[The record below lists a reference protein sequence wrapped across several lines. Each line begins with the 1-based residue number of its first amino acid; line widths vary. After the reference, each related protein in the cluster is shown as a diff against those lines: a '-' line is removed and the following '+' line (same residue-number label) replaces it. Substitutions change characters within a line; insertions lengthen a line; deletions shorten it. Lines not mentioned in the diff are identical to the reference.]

1 MHSCSM
7 LSMLFSVTLRC
18 RRIRSYFALII
29 EHVCGYYRTVRIY
42 AGFWLERSVEVIEWS
57 SVMELVIIVSTITSF
72 FSHYMIE
79 KGVVA
84 NAVSVLLATLITWM
98 LIGDPA
104 ADFDTIFMRNIVIT
118 AVLALVVSVIVGLV
132 FAHHKKCT

>member
-1 MHSCSM
+1 
-7 LSMLFSVTLRC
+7 
-18 RRIRSYFALII
+18 
-29 EHVCGYYRTVRIY
+29 
-42 AGFWLERSVEVIEWS
+42 
-57 SVMELVIIVSTITSF
+57 MELVIIVSTITSF

-118 AVLALVVSVIVGLV
+118 AVLALVVSMIVGLV
-132 FAHHKKCT
+132 FAHHKKCTYPGIRRWAGSDELSLTELFHVQTTHLDCDTGRRFYLVCN